1 MFEEFLRRIA
11 PYVVVCGSFAKGTEN
26 EKSDIDCF
34 LRSRP
39 IDEVDP
45 EIGNDTYMPEVLAII
60 KEYGFITD
68 SVLIGHIAVEKQ
80 LGVPRMVE
88 ISSHYRI
95 PYQNQLFYRD
105 IYGVQLL
112 CGQDNKDINQ
122 ELCYDAAVWSDDISD
137 MTIPHP
143 IPQYKKAGD

>member
-1 MFEEFLRRIA
+1 MFKEFLRRIA
-11 PYVVVCGSFAKGTEN
+11 PYVVVCGSFAKGTET

-45 EIGNDTYMPEVLAII
+45 EIGNDTYMPEILSII

-80 LGVPRMVE
+80 IGVPRMIE

-95 PYQNQLFYRD
+95 PYQNELYYRD
-105 IYGVQLL
+105 IYGVNFL
-112 CGQDNKDINQ
+112 CGQDNKDTDH
-122 ELCYDAAVWSDDISD
+122 EMCYDATIWSDDIYD
-137 MTIPHP
+137 MVISHP
-143 IPQYKKAGD
+143 IPKYREFGD

>member
-26 EKSDIDCF
+26 EESDIDCF

-45 EIGNDTYMPEVLAII
+45 EISNDTYMHEVLAII
-60 KEYGFITD
+60 KEYGFITN

-95 PYQNQLFYRD
+95 PYQNKLFYRN

-112 CGQDNKDINQ
+112 CGQDNKDIDQ

-143 IPQYKKAGD
+143 IPQYEKVGD